1 MTFLLYR
8 YGAPKIKDKSCI
20 QFLNFV
26 TQIHLCQT
34 NVDFIFTTSFI
45 RVCIHQSTFHFWLL
59 VFFQRLQERYSSAR
73 IHARLNTPG
82 STFETPET
90 DPTGGASKEDYDPAQ
105 PTPDQTPG
113 GTSTAATSSS
123 GVDPTK
129 PTESLDKFMAKHTS
143 EDNESFSDL
152 MDEEYK
158 VYRKVDAHYFCNHGR
173 RRSSAFL

>member
-1 MTFLLYR
+1 MRKLNLPGTYWRGLAAQCAQKKPCYVK
-8 YGAPKIKDKSCI
+8 PKLIIFYNII
-20 QFLNFV
+20 QIAIFFEFV
-26 TQIHLCQT
+26 FS
-34 NVDFIFTTSFI
+34 N
-45 RVCIHQSTFHFWLL
+45 QSTFHSWLR

-158 VYRKVDAHYFCNHGR
+158 VWE
-173 RRSSAFL
+173 S

>member
-1 MTFLLYR
+1 MSNQSWFY
-8 YGAPKIKDKSCI
+8 
-20 QFLNFV
+20 
-26 TQIHLCQT
+26 
-34 NVDFIFTTSFI
+34 FTSSFI
-45 RVCIHQSTFHFWLL
+45 RVCIHHTFQFWLL

-158 VYRKVDAHYFCNHGR
+158 V
-173 RRSSAFL
+173 